1 MSSVPMQLGPADE
14 TNASLQ
20 LVAREIAAELNEAR
34 LALEAYAERPEER
47 GLLDRFAGH
56 LHLGRGAL
64 RIAEVYGGSLL
75 AEEMEHV
82 AHYISAH
89 ASHGSIDTDGLDAL
103 MRAMEQL
110 PAYLDRVASGG
121 RDVPLALLPLLN
133 DLRAVRG
140 GALLSEGTLLM
151 LNLHSDEPARPIA
164 TGPAGEMSEL
174 AKRLRPR
181 FQRALLGWIR
191 GDNVEQQLGAM
202 SEIAEQFETASASQP
217 VFQLWWVVGS
227 ILEGLLQRGLEGSVS
242 IKRLLGQVDRELRRL
257 QDTGEERYSQ
267 QAPLEL
273 LNNLLFYVA
282 RATTQGPRV
291 TGVRRSFRLDE
302 LLPVDE
308 RIDEARETLSA
319 PSVRLMRTVA
329 AAIREDLTRVKDVLD
344 IFVRKGANQVED
356 LVSQLEMLR
365 KISDTLGVL
374 GLGALRDRVQ
384 GEIESLR
391 AIVDRRSPP
400 DDATLLGIAAALI
413 EVEDSLDGQLVRLIL
428 PEAGPRADAAP
439 QDEEFRQVQDAVLRE
454 CIVNMARIKE
464 AVTQALGAPAEAQGL
479 DQVPQLVRGITA
491 GLLMLGRQRAVEV
504 MEGIGEALGGIMRPE
519 PGALAPH
526 RLERMADAIV
536 AVEYYMEML
545 QAGRPDHF
553 NMLESAENCLGSLDQ
568 SGKVVALRGRPAEA
582 APAPEPLPSVIEN
595 VREMAAAV
603 RAPVAPPAGAF
614 SGDSELV
621 HLFIEEARENVTQIA
636 ALFPQWEQNPLEIE
650 ALRDVRR
657 SFHTLKGSG
666 RMVGA
671 LRLGEFAW
679 AIENLLN
686 RVLSQTLTRSPEII
700 AVVRDAVAM
709 LPVLIDELEYGSPP
723 VGTAGGIAARAD
735 AISGREGGALPT
747 AASPAPLAAVETGE
761 MGPVS
766 ATEPAPAP
774 VTEVDPVLQDIFRK
788 ETVGHV
794 AAVRDYI
801 QLRSQDPAPH
811 PVTEDL
817 YRACHT
823 LSGIAK
829 TAGVR
834 QGIKVAEPMEHYI
847 RKLHDVGHGLPAE
860 GLSLLKDTLR
870 ALENVVD
877 HSDED
882 TGFFPDHRRLIV
894 GWHGLER
901 SLDGELARLSAPAE
915 SPSIPPGSVE
925 FAAADAGAAPGGAP
939 SADDQCDVEF
949 PAVDVEFDADIAG
962 IFSEEASELLELA
975 DAALGR
981 WRSDRADA
989 GSVIELKRIL
999 HTLKGGA
1006 RMAGLRAMGDLSHE
1020 MESALES
1027 FESGAAPADTQAI
1040 AALQAAL
1047 DALHQMRDAAGG
1059 GQAMAPTAA
1068 LIERIRAIGAPQ
1080 RPTAPV
1086 APPAAVVP
1094 PAPTPTAP
1102 PPGAVAPPMVVSP
1115 PAMVPPRVEAERAA
1129 TLARPLEAE
1138 PPVQPTVWE
1147 EAAALDETS
1156 GIRATAP
1163 ALPGREPVVAAERQ
1177 ELARVDAELLDELLN
1192 NSGEVSIFRARV
1204 EQQMTSVEFNLA
1216 ELERT
1221 VTRLREQLRKLELE
1235 TEAMIL
1241 HRHQDDA
1248 QQRTDFDPLELDRYS
1263 TIQQLSRA
1271 LAESVSDVAS
1281 IEGLLGH
1288 LTREGQNLLLQQGR
1302 IVTELQNGLMK
1313 TRMVPFQRHVQRLT
1327 RLVRQVALE
1336 TGKKV
1341 ELAVEGGSGELD
1353 RQVLERMLPPFEH
1366 MLRNSI
1372 VHGIE
1377 SPAERATRGKP
1388 ETGTIA
1394 VRLQREGAEVV
1405 IVVEDDGAGLDV
1417 AAIRAKAR
1425 SLGLLRPD
1433 QSITDEE
1440 TLQLILEPGFSTAE
1454 RLTQQAGRGVGMDVV
1469 ASEVKKLGGG
1479 LFIESHPGRGARFT
1493 IRLPFTLAITQ
1504 ALIVRVHDEY
1514 YALPVAT
1521 VEGVARLPRSE
1532 ITQHLGEEI
1541 PSFEYGGQVY
1551 RFQYLGV
1558 FVGGG
1563 PSVLPDNDLAVPVI
1577 LVRAGEHSAAL
1588 VTDEL
1593 VGSREIVVKS
1603 LGPQI
1608 AGIRGIAGATI
1619 LGDGRIVVILDMG
1632 ALVRSEWRSRPV
1644 DEAVRPARDDRIFAL
1659 VVDDSI
1665 TVRRVTQRL
1674 LERNGMRVMTAKD
1687 GVDAMSLLQE
1697 HVPDVLLLDIEMPRM
1712 DGYEV
1717 AALVRNDPRL
1727 SDVPII
1733 MITSRVGDKHRAR
1746 AIELG
1751 VDDYL
1756 GKPYQESQLLDAIEP
1771 LVLARRQQGY

>member
-1 MSSVPMQLGPADE
+1 MSSMPMQLGPADE

-164 TGPAGEMSEL
+164 TGPAGETSEL

-227 ILEGLLQRGLEGSVS
+227 ILEGLRQRGLDGSVS

-267 QAPLEL
+267 QPPLEL

-282 RATTQGPRV
+282 RVTTQGPRV
-291 TGVRRSFRLDE
+291 TGVRRSFQLDE

-356 LVSQLEMLR
+356 LVPQLEMLR

-428 PEAGPRADAAP
+428 PEAGPRADVAP

-568 SGKVVALRGRPAEA
+568 AGKVVALRGRPAEA

-614 SGDSELV
+614 SGDSEFV
-621 HLFIEEARENVTQIA
+621 HLFIEEARENVAQIA

-679 AIENLLN
+679 TIENLLN

-700 AVVRDAVAM
+700 SVVRDAVAM

-723 VGTAGGIAARAD
+723 VGTADAIAARAD
-735 AISGREGGALPT
+735 AISGREGGGLPT
-747 AASPAPLAAVETGE
+747 AAPSPAPLAAVETGE
-761 MGPVS
+761 MAPVA

-774 VTEVDPVLQDIFRK
+774 ATEVDPVLQDIFRK

-801 QLRSQDPAPH
+801 QRRSQDPAPH

-877 HSDED
+877 HFDED
-882 TGFFPDHRRLIV
+882 TGFFPDHRRLLV

-925 FAAADAGAAPGGAP
+925 FAVADAGAPPAEAR
-939 SADDQCDVEF
+939 STDNQYDVEL

-975 DAALGR
+975 DAVLGR
-981 WRSDRADA
+981 WRRDRADA

-1027 FESGAAPADTQAI
+1027 FESDAAPADTQAI
-1040 AALQAAL
+1040 AAL
-1047 DALHQMRDAAGG
+1047 
-1059 GQAMAPTAA
+1059 
-1068 LIERIRAIGAPQ
+1068 
-1080 RPTAPV
+1080 
-1086 APPAAVVP
+1086 
-1094 PAPTPTAP
+1094 
-1102 PPGAVAPPMVVSP
+1102 PGA
-1115 PAMVPPRVEAERAA
+1115 
-1129 TLARPLEAE
+1129 
-1138 PPVQPTVWE
+1138 
-1147 EAAALDETS
+1147 
-1156 GIRATAP
+1156 
-1163 ALPGREPVVAAERQ
+1163 
-1177 ELARVDAELLDELLN
+1177 
-1192 NSGEVSIFRARV
+1192 
-1204 EQQMTSVEFNLA
+1204 
-1216 ELERT
+1216 
-1221 VTRLREQLRKLELE
+1221 
-1235 TEAMIL
+1235 
-1241 HRHQDDA
+1241 
-1248 QQRTDFDPLELDRYS
+1248 QR
-1263 TIQQLSRA
+1263 
-1271 LAESVSDVAS
+1271 
-1281 IEGLLGH
+1281 
-1288 LTREGQNLLLQQGR
+1288 
-1302 IVTELQNGLMK
+1302 
-1313 TRMVPFQRHVQRLT
+1313 
-1327 RLVRQVALE
+1327 
-1336 TGKKV
+1336 
-1341 ELAVEGGSGELD
+1341 
-1353 RQVLERMLPPFEH
+1353 
-1366 MLRNSI
+1366 
-1372 VHGIE
+1372 
-1377 SPAERATRGKP
+1377 RG
-1388 ETGTIA
+1388 
-1394 VRLQREGAEVV
+1394 
-1405 IVVEDDGAGLDV
+1405 
-1417 AAIRAKAR
+1417 
-1425 SLGLLRPD
+1425 
-1433 QSITDEE
+1433 
-1440 TLQLILEPGFSTAE
+1440 
-1454 RLTQQAGRGVGMDVV
+1454 
-1469 ASEVKKLGGG
+1469 
-1479 LFIESHPGRGARFT
+1479 
-1493 IRLPFTLAITQ
+1493 
-1504 ALIVRVHDEY
+1504 
-1514 YALPVAT
+1514 
-1521 VEGVARLPRSE
+1521 
-1532 ITQHLGEEI
+1532 
-1541 PSFEYGGQVY
+1541 
-1551 RFQYLGV
+1551 
-1558 FVGGG
+1558 
-1563 PSVLPDNDLAVPVI
+1563 
-1577 LVRAGEHSAAL
+1577 
-1588 VTDEL
+1588 
-1593 VGSREIVVKS
+1593 
-1603 LGPQI
+1603 
-1608 AGIRGIAGATI
+1608 
-1619 LGDGRIVVILDMG
+1619 
-1632 ALVRSEWRSRPV
+1632 
-1644 DEAVRPARDDRIFAL
+1644 
-1659 VVDDSI
+1659 
-1665 TVRRVTQRL
+1665 
-1674 LERNGMRVMTAKD
+1674 
-1687 GVDAMSLLQE
+1687 
-1697 HVPDVLLLDIEMPRM
+1697 
-1712 DGYEV
+1712 
-1717 AALVRNDPRL
+1717 
-1727 SDVPII
+1727 
-1733 MITSRVGDKHRAR
+1733 
-1746 AIELG
+1746 
-1751 VDDYL
+1751 
-1756 GKPYQESQLLDAIEP
+1756 
-1771 LVLARRQQGY
+1771 